1 MDGMFGVIVIFWL
14 ILCVVVGCV
23 AQSIGRSFSVYTILS
38 VFLSPLIGFIILAI
52 KGKATQEEQLN
63 NKKHIY
69 YCPSCDATY
78 SSFGGKTEF
87 CPDCEIKLTETMVL
101 ANDWREYNTER
112 KEDLKKEFLRGKL
125 VLNNAAMQQ
134 TTKTVSNEEIGTA
147 DEIKKYKELLDM
159 GAITQEEFDIKKKQ
173 LLNLRGKC

>member
-1 MDGMFGVIVIFWL
+1 
-14 ILCVVVGCV
+14 
-23 AQSIGRSFSVYTILS
+23 
-38 VFLSPLIGFIILAI
+38 
-52 KGKATQEEQLN
+52 
-63 NKKHIY
+63 
-69 YCPSCDATY
+69 
-78 SSFGGKTEF
+78 
-87 CPDCEIKLTETMVL
+87 MVL